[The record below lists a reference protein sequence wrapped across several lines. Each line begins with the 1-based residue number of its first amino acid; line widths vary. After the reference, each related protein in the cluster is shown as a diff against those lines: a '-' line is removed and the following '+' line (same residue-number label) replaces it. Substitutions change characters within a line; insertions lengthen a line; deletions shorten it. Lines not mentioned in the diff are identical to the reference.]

1 MEEFNFNNIYSNG
14 SKKYSVRNQWLNE
27 EGVATPIVER
37 GRDGNSNG
45 LTREGWQLPGY
56 EN

>member
-27 EGVATPIVER
+27 GGVATPMVER
-37 GRDGNSNG
+37 GRGGNSNG

-56 EN
+56 